1 MLTLRFWTP
10 KSAPKPKA
18 RLRAAVVQRRPVAR
32 PYAQAGSGNHI
43 PTSLRPSPQSELKS
57 NTNPKSSPS
66 ATDSPTASSLSRRLL
81 EGKPVPVTYQV
92 I

>member
-1 MLTLRFWTP
+1 MLTLTFVL
-10 KSAPKPKA
+10 
-18 RLRAAVVQRRPVAR
+18 RLPRVRPSQRTWLGRPVVQRRPVAR

-66 ATDSPTASSLSRRLL
+66 ATDSPTASSLSRATSKGS
-81 EGKPVPVTYQV
+81 EGSLFL
-92 I
+92 